1 MNRAEYRRLKREERK
16 KKVVRVMNEEQYDI
30 ECKNRDLST
39 MNSTTLSNLGLYCL
53 ALHDTFGF
61 GHDRLKKVVDNF
73 MLKYSCVVEDVEDH
87 GLSQSEKFDFL
98 AVIRQVNK
106 ETGLD
111 LTKYFERDVFGNVRL
126 REEKE

>member
-1 MNRAEYRRLKREERK
+1 MNRAEYRRMKREERK

-61 GHDRLKKVVDNF
+61 GHDRLQRVVDNF

-126 REEKE
+126 REEK